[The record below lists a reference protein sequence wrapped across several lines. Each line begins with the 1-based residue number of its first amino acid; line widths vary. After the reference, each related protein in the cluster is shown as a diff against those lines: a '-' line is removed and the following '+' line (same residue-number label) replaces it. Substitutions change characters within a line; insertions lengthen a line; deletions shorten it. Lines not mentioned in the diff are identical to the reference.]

1 MLSSQPGFPTNSN
14 HMQHGHGNGIQG
26 VSQGMPPQGYS
37 QDGPPQHQML
47 LQPNPGQPT
56 PQMHFPQGLM
66 LGGNGQVPMLQPHMH
81 GGMPPQP
88 QVHGA
93 PQHPHHPPHAEVTPT
108 STTRKPWHSP
118 EDLPTRQY
126 IAEQIVSLLQQRRPN
141 ASEDWQQKLP
151 NMGRRLEDALYL
163 KANSLEEYRDINTL
177 KHRLQQLAQQMNSKN
192 TPQNRQPPGA
202 MSQPQT
208 NPPMPQQQP
217 GNMGQQQPM
226 SGPGPSPQLQGMPV
240 QSGAMPQHQY
250 QHPQQMYPQYPQAYY
265 PQYSQPTPSQP
276 YAQANQNGAL
286 NQQGGPANGP
296 QYSQYPQQAPS
307 MHPMAAA
314 NHSAPQSASQQA
326 PLVPPSQQ
334 FSQHPL
340 QPQGMPHMAQH
351 GQQAQTSR
359 TLAAVSSQY
368 PSGPPVQ
375 RSGQAPSG
383 GQMMGHGMSAIEGMP
398 SNSGPSDHQ
407 HQQPQYAEHNVSHMR
422 GQGEGHSMEHP
433 NDMSQL
439 HRQHFPMQQPPGQ
452 HPMHMHQMPPM
463 PQMMHAPSPQM
474 QMQHGQI
481 PPAQMQGG
489 NQPGHLP
496 VGHMQQGH
504 LLPGQMNHSHMP
516 QASVPQG
523 QHMPQGHLPPGQ
535 FPSGHSQTGQH
546 QPLHPQQG
554 YAPPGSMQTGT
565 LPQGHISNQQV
576 PTQAVQGGM
585 QQMRVGPQQPGP
597 GQQAGPTDDA
607 ASRRASQSQ
616 HSEEHRRQV
625 LKQQQQR
632 LLLLRHASKC
642 PHENGRCPVTPHC
655 ASMKNLWKHIMGC
668 KDQECKV
675 PHCVSSRYVLSHYS
689 KCKDV
694 NCPVC
699 GPVREAIRRNYQK
712 SQQIIDM
719 SSKPSTAAP
728 PEREPAE
735 KRPRPV
741 AAPAEKAVV
750 QMPAEKRP
758 RIVPEPPPKPAPRTT
773 NLLDPIS
780 CALYSFSNDQIK
792 AHIQNIQEGLRL
804 SASGI
809 KDICIPLID
818 ELFKVPHAYSVFG
831 APVDPVA
838 FNLPDYFDII
848 KAPMD
853 LGTVRRRLDMN
864 GYRDIQNF
872 AFDVRLTFNNAMRY
886 NPKNSDVHLLAKQ
899 LLKDFDTRFARVVH
913 KIEADMEEKRSNSE
927 ACLVCGEI
935 SLKFE
940 PPVYYCNG
948 KCGGQ
953 RIRRNSYYY
962 SAGNNAYHWCTLC
975 FQELRENQLI
985 QLPDC
990 TITKAE
996 LAKNKKKHS
1005 EESEEPWV
1013 QCDSCERWVHQIC
1026 GLFNGRR
1033 NLGDSTGYMCPTC
1046 LMERRKLGGQEG
1058 FVSSTTK
1065 KMQAI
1070 DLPRTTLS
1078 DFIERRISEKL
1089 ESAYHDTAFKL
1100 NQTYEEVEKCPP
1112 LTLRQVSCFDKN
1124 QPTREAMYER
1134 YKSKG
1139 YPSEFPCRTKC
1150 LILFQ
1155 NIDGQDTLLFGMY
1168 VYEYGHN
1175 CPQPNQR
1182 RCYISYLDSVHY
1194 FRPKQY
1200 RTVVYHE
1207 ILVAYLEYMKARGF
1221 HTAHI
1226 WACPP
1231 LKGDDYIL
1239 YCHPA
1244 DQKTPKDDKLRKWYV
1259 DMLDACKER
1268 GIMVEVTDIFS
1279 EYLSDPSY
1287 DATVLPYFEG
1297 DYWVSEAEVII
1308 KELGKPSSSAV
1319 SDSVIDDS
1327 DFTDK
1332 SKRKSS
1338 TRKGRKG
1345 PVATAATLLK
1355 VDRDPVMAKLASII
1369 EPMKEAFFVC
1379 RMHPKEFAMNY
1390 AAKLQNEISA
1400 ASSTQS
1406 AATEK
1411 KREEEMQ
1418 NEALQ
1423 GNDLSIR
1430 SEVNPSS
1437 DEINSFEAA
1446 NADRSSAEAN
1456 ENSMDTGVIESKDDD
1471 ADKRTSM
1478 RDTWRIGTSEE
1489 SKHAKAW
1496 HLAEHDSIRQQIKDE
1511 LMKIKREK
1519 YAGTPPSDELLR
1531 QIEEEAKRHENIM
1544 YLHAKSFE
1552 EYSNAANLRQ
1562 RLDQI
1567 EYYLK
1572 DLNSSASKQP
1582 TSLPEESKPA
1592 KSWHSAEHN
1601 GTREEI
1607 LKHIVDLLRNKA
1619 SNVTDEWMRDLP
1631 VKAKRLEVNLYSMAQ
1646 SFDEYS
1652 NKNTL
1657 KARLQQLAKSMHTKA
1672 KDGDSISSPNPVT
1685 VPAEIKEPVLK
1696 QEKKLEPS
1704 IHDNGLPRFKD
1715 DTEDIDDV
1723 QENEHF
1729 DTRQSFLNLCQGNH
1743 YQFDQL
1749 RRAKHT
1755 SMMVLY
1761 HLHNPDAP
1769 KFVPSC
1775 VNCHKDILIG
1785 NRHHCESCDVDL
1797 CDDCFAIQTQG
1808 APLF

>member
-1 MLSSQPGFPTNSN
+1 M
-14 HMQHGHGNGIQG
+14 
-26 VSQGMPPQGYS
+26 
-37 QDGPPQHQML
+37 
-47 LQPNPGQPT
+47 
-56 PQMHFPQGLM
+56 
-66 LGGNGQVPMLQPHMH
+66 
-81 GGMPPQP
+81 
-88 QVHGA
+88 
-93 PQHPHHPPHAEVTPT
+93 
-108 STTRKPWHSP
+108 
-118 EDLPTRQY
+118 
-126 IAEQIVSLLQQRRPN
+126 
-141 ASEDWQQKLP
+141 
-151 NMGRRLEDALYL
+151 
-163 KANSLEEYRDINTL
+163 
-177 KHRLQQLAQQMNSKN
+177 
-192 TPQNRQPPGA
+192 
-202 MSQPQT
+202 
-208 NPPMPQQQP
+208 QQP
-217 GNMGQQQPM
+217 GL
-226 SGPGPSPQLQGMPV
+226 S
-240 QSGAMPQHQY
+240 
-250 QHPQQMYPQYPQAYY
+250 QM
-265 PQYSQPTPSQP
+265 
-276 YAQANQNGAL
+276 
-286 NQQGGPANGP
+286 
-296 QYSQYPQQAPS
+296 
-307 MHPMAAA
+307 
-314 NHSAPQSASQQA
+314 
-326 PLVPPSQQ
+326 V
-334 FSQHPL
+334 
-340 QPQGMPHMAQH
+340 QH
-351 GQQAQTSR
+351 GQQGQTSR

-368 PSGPPVQ
+368 PTVPPVQ
-375 RSGQAPSG
+375 RSGQVATG
-383 GQMMGHGMSAIEGMP
+383 GQIMGHGMSVIEGMQT
-398 SNSGPSDHQ
+398 SAVQNDAH
-407 HQQPQYAEHNVSHMR
+407 HNPYNDQISSQSRGVGDSAAMDTSHD
-422 GQGEGHSMEHP
+422 S
-433 NDMSQL
+433 
-439 HRQHFPMQQPPGQ
+439 
-452 HPMHMHQMPPM
+452 
-463 PQMMHAPSPQM
+463 M
-474 QMQHGQI
+474 QMQRQQHVAGGQQSTNVSQVPQTAHIMQPTPSQIHFQQGHTQTGQMQPNNLQQGQLPSGHGQQGNMQPGQAQNGQI
-481 PPAQMQGG
+481 QAGPAAQGHVHMG
-489 NQPGHLP
+489 QLQQGQTPGHLP
-496 VGHMQQGH
+496 TLMIPGGMQMRQGPSQH
-504 LLPGQMNHSHMP
+504 IPG
-516 QASVPQG
+516 
-523 QHMPQGHLPPGQ
+523 
-535 FPSGHSQTGQH
+535 
-546 QPLHPQQG
+546 
-554 YAPPGSMQTGT
+554 
-565 LPQGHISNQQV
+565 QQV
-576 PTQAVQGGM
+576 P
-585 QQMRVGPQQPGP
+585 
-597 GQQAGPTDDA
+597 GQTDDA
-607 ASRRASQSQ
+607 ASRRAAQSQ

-689 KCKDV
+689 KCKDG

-719 SSKPSTAAP
+719 SSKPNTTQ
-728 PEREPAE
+728 PEAAE
-735 KRPRPV
+735 KRPRPTV
-741 AAPAEKAVV
+741 APTEKAVV

-758 RIVPEPPPKPAPRTT
+758 RIAPEPAPKPAPRQT

-780 CALYSFSNDQIK
+780 CALYSFTNEQIK

-831 APVDPVA
+831 APVDPIA

-853 LGTVRRRLDMN
+853 LGTVRKRLEMN

-899 LLKDFDTRFARVVH
+899 LLKDFDARFARVVH
-913 KIEADMEEKRSNSE
+913 KIEVDMEEKRSNNE

-1046 LMERRKLGGQEG
+1046 LLERRKLGGQEG

-1078 DFIERRISEKL
+1078 DFIERRISERL
-1089 ESAYHDTAFKL
+1089 EKAYLDTAFKL
-1100 NQTYEEVEKCPP
+1100 NQTIDEVEKCPP

-1221 HTAHI
+1221 HSAHI

-1259 DMLDACKER
+1259 DMLETCKER

-1308 KELGKPSSSAV
+1308 KELGKPTNSAV

-1345 PVATAATLLK
+1345 PVPMAATLIK

-1379 RMHPKEFAMNY
+1379 RMHSKDYAAKY
-1390 AAKLQNEISA
+1390 AAKLQSELTA
-1400 ASSTQS
+1400 ASSTQGV
-1406 AATEK
+1406 ATEK

-1418 NEALQ
+1418 AEALQ
-1423 GNDLSIR
+1423 GNDISIR

-1437 DEINSFEAA
+1437 EEI
-1446 NADRSSAEAN
+1446 SSVTVASVN
-1456 ENSMDTGVIESKDDD
+1456 QSLSDLKKNSMDTGIIEAKDEE
-1471 ADKRTSM
+1471 RNFTS
-1478 RDTWRIGTSEE
+1478 DTWRLGPTEE
-1489 SKHAKAW
+1489 SKHAKSW
-1496 HLAEHDSIRQQIKDE
+1496 HSAEHDKTRQQIKDE
-1511 LMKIKREK
+1511 LVKIKMDK
-1519 YAGTPPSDELLR
+1519 YPNSSTSEEWVK
-1531 QIEEEAKRHENIM
+1531 QIDDEAKRHENIM
-1544 YLHAKSFE
+1544 YLHARSFE
-1552 EYSNAANLRQ
+1552 EYSNSANLRQ

-1567 EYYLK
+1567 EYYLN
-1572 DLNSSASKQP
+1572 DLKTSTNSSVPSA
-1582 TSLPEESKPA
+1582 PEENKPVV
-1592 KSWHSAEHN
+1592 SWHSSDHK
-1601 GTREEI
+1601 GTRDEI
-1607 LKHIVDLLRNKA
+1607 IKHIVELLRNKA
-1619 SNVTDEWMRDLP
+1619 SNVTDEWMKNLP
-1631 VKAKRLEVNLYSMAQ
+1631 EKAKRLEVSLYSTAS
-1646 SFDEYS
+1646 SFAEYS
-1652 NKNTL
+1652 DKSTL

-1672 KDGDSISSPNPVT
+1672 KDGDPIASANPV
-1685 VPAEIKEPVLK
+1685 VAPEVKDVVLK
-1696 QEKKLEPS
+1696 PENKLEQAILS
-1704 IHDNGLPRFKD
+1704 NGLPRFKD

-1775 VNCHKDILIG
+1775 ANCHKDILVG
-1785 NRHHCESCDVDL
+1785 NRHHCESCDIDL
-1797 CDDCFAIQTQG
+1797 CDDCFNLQAQG
-1808 APLF
+1808 TFLFSIKLQ